1 MTTYRYKGQTP
12 EGSKVSGVIRA
23 YDEYDAVS
31 KLRDTCAFVIKLEEV
46 REKKDSVLTRPL
58 RTKIK
63 EKDLALICSQFSI
76 ILGTGLPVMRCV
88 EMVAAQNRNKHLARM
103 LHKVAED
110 IDAGY
115 SMAQSFES
123 NIPGLPKTFVETVR
137 AGEQSGTL
145 ELCFQRLHTYYDKSA
160 KTRAKL
166 VSTLTYPV
174 LVLIVAAIVFL
185 IIMVVAVPMFT
196 SAFAEMGSELP
207 AVTRG
212 LMSVSGFFQHYWW
225 ALLLIVLVILI
236 VRLLLRR
243 SEQGRLFLAAGKLR
257 RSPLRRLHQMNAASQ
272 FASTMATMLTAGL
285 PVTRALEVTSGVV
298 SNYLFADAVRRV
310 RQGVEQGRA
319 LADCMLTDPAFPRLL
334 TEMTGVGERSGN
346 LEQTLTVIG
355 DYFDNEVS
363 VTTQRLLSL
372 LEPAITIALAVIT
385 VILLLAVY
393 LPMFTMYGSLI

>member
-1 MTTYRYKGQTP
+1 MTTYKYKGVSP
-12 EGSKVSGVIRA
+12 DGARVSGVIKA
-23 YDEYDAVS
+23 YDEFEAVS
-31 KLRDTCAFVIKLEEV
+31 QLRETC
-46 REKKDSVLTRPL
+46 SVV
-58 RTKIK
+58 TKIEAVPEQK
-63 EKDLALICSQFSI
+63 EGGVSFGSHRIKDKELAILCSQFAI
-76 ILGTGLPVMRCV
+76 ILTSGLPIVRCV
-88 EMVAAQNRNKHLARM
+88 EMVAAQARTREVRQ
-103 LHKVAED
+103 LLERVAED
-110 IDAGY
+110 VSGGY
-115 SMAQSFES
+115 SLAQSFS
-123 NIPGLPKTFVETVR
+123 NAGTLLPVTFIETVR

-212 LMSVSGFFQHYWW
+212 LMAVSGFFHRYWW

-236 VRLLLRR
+236 ARLLLRR

-385 VILLLAVY
+385 VVLLLAVY